1 MLTSFS
7 LMLVLAPIRR
17 IWRHCSSVQCSLTWE
32 VNFWYWRS
40 CTRSLKLWVCQF
52 INGPTRTEKSNSSI
66 SKTALAKALRRIPFV
81 LSALYLVASGVIASW
96 MFAEGLL
103 FEITDPKY
111 IVLTSAELA
120 LVILDIY
127 GMAILLTLLVVLQL
141 YVLKRGNPDS
151 QVILF
156 RIAFVIGISALMKAA
171 TVVLFWLDLDP
182 FWR

>member
-1 MLTSFS
+1 
-7 LMLVLAPIRR
+7 
-17 IWRHCSSVQCSLTWE
+17 
-32 VNFWYWRS
+32 
-40 CTRSLKLWVCQF
+40 
-52 INGPTRTEKSNSSI
+52 
-66 SKTALAKALRRIPFV
+66 
-81 LSALYLVASGVIASW
+81 